1 MENLNLARLMEIP
14 LRIEALVEGP
24 RLSIRDL
31 LALKEGSIVE
41 TGVAAG
47 ENVEVLAGHSPL
59 GLGELTTS
67 GSRTGVRMLRFQGE
81 R

>member
-1 MENLNLARLMEIP
+1 MARLMEIP

-31 LALKEGSIVE
+31 LALKAGSIVE
-41 TGVAAG
+41 TALPAG
-47 ENVEVLAGHSPL
+47 ENVEVLAGGSPL

-67 GSRTGVRMLRFQGE
+67 GLRIGVRMLRFQGD